1 MSNINLYK
9 IIMKDKETK
18 NNVAM
23 SSYMFNEDEV
33 VEFISLNVIS
43 LNLIYSGRFDGGI
56 PKGRMSMISAPSMM
70 GKSFIAYGV
79 VRNAQKDGMQV
90 CIIDTERA
98 FNFKFAESI
107 GVDISP
113 EKLVVL
119 QENSI
124 EDIMRIIT
132 TITNDIPKE
141 ERKNI
146 LFVIDSWGSM
156 VTSKTMDNAL
166 VGNDAADFTIPRKK
180 NNLANIILNTKATF
194 FIINHVYDSMNVMGG
209 DPLNIPGGRKII
221 FNCDCVGLGTSRAK
235 DRDSEKNL
243 IGNIITIQTFKSRF
257 SKEKSKLKFRIKT
270 EGGLDIF
277 YGMLD
282 DALESGVVQTAKPG
296 YYIRSHIADDKPISE
311 KNLYNSEFWLP
322 IFKDTD
328 FKDWLKNKYTFSS
341 KLDISEESEVLDLMN
356 KRKVIDISDM
366 EEEVIETKKSKKK
379 EV

>member
-1 MSNINLYK
+1 
-9 IIMKDKETK
+9 
-18 NNVAM
+18 
-23 SSYMFNEDEV
+23 
-33 VEFISLNVIS
+33 
-43 LNLIYSGRFDGGI
+43 
-56 PKGRMSMISAPSMM
+56 
-70 GKSFIAYGV
+70 
-79 VRNAQKDGMQV
+79 
-90 CIIDTERA
+90 
-98 FNFKFAESI
+98 
-107 GVDISP
+107 
-113 EKLVVL
+113 
-119 QENSI
+119 
-124 EDIMRIIT
+124 
-132 TITNDIPKE
+132 
-141 ERKNI
+141 
-146 LFVIDSWGSM
+146 
-156 VTSKTMDNAL
+156 
-166 VGNDAADFTIPRKK
+166 
-180 NNLANIILNTKATF
+180 
-194 FIINHVYDSMNVMGG
+194 MGG